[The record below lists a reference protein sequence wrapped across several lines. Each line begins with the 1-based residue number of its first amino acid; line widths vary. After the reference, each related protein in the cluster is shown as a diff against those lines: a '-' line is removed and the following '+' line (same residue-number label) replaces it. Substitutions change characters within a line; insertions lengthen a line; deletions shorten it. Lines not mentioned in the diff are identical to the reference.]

1 MTDLTG
7 SQPQDT
13 ANKDKKIGYYLLGIL
28 FYKRKVKQSVRVHL
42 VK

>member
-1 MTDLTG
+1 MTDLAS

-13 ANKDKKIGYYLLGIL
+13 ENKDKKIGYYLLGIL
-28 FYKRKVKQSVRVHL
+28 FYLKKAKQSVRVHS

>member
-13 ANKDKKIGYYLLGIL
+13 ENKDKKIGYYLLGI
-28 FYKRKVKQSVRVHL
+28 FFVKERQNNR
-42 VK
+42 